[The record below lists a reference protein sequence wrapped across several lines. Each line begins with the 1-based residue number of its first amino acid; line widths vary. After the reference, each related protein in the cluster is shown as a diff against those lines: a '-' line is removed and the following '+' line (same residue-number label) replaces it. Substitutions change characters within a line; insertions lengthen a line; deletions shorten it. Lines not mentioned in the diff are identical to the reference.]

1 MSESPQGNDMDIKIG
16 IDDSGVDEGLKSV
29 EAKLEALAKG
39 IQSSLSFE
47 INTEAIKKAEESL
60 LALTNIDLDSITEE
74 LGQLAMSMMKLNM
87 VDTSSVE
94 NLEDM
99 DITSIANFTT
109 ELGKLQEALLKTA
122 SMEDLVDQES
132 VKGLSTEEVAR
143 ATNELSA
150 YQAALDGVAGALR
163 SQLRETMEMNSE
175 AYNTTAAQQNIASAL
190 EAVEVEMSA
199 VDDATKALSES
210 LKAVGSS
217 TVDSSISSAMADVG
231 NATKA
236 ATEQV
241 SQGAKNAQESLQ
253 QMGDALKKAFTYDSE
268 EAMIKRGQD
277 LRKFSEDLRQ
287 YISELRAQMNI
298 TKRSSSDLTD
308 YCDKMRLLHE
318 SMAASKSQLR
328 EWQKELAFIESQLKA
343 SGKSLDDFNNKA
355 ASGVNLPVKSTLST
369 PDSPDTTK
377 VVRGVKEATE
387 YMYEAVEAADNWKEK
402 LAAVGEATKAVVKGA
417 ADAAKQ
423 TTLLQ
428 EITTKLKKE
437 WERMGNIVKGIV
449 FSQMFYGF
457 THAVS
462 SAIND
467 VKEFR
472 LQVEETQVA
481 FGLMMHDAER
491 GVRLSNRL
499 MDLAA
504 DTQLDF
510 QQVNAGAR
518 KLTAYGIEAEN
529 LEYVLRGVADAAAA
543 AGDTYAFDRMI
554 LALGQIQTKGKLAGQ
569 EINQLAE
576 AGINARKYLMDGLDV
591 TREQLDQ
598 LLRAGLPSDVAIRLI
613 LDGIQKDYEGA
624 AEQISNTMRGLSSTI
639 KDNFMIIGQGMLDPF
654 FEASKGILT
663 NIRDVLNEWRTIVVE
678 QSFGSLLE
686 HLFPKSFVDQ
696 IRLLIANLNL
706 FRESVFKILQALM
719 PFLQSLLNV
728 GMIIANSVL
737 PVINL
742 FLHTLAWGV
751 NIISQNET
759 AMRILTASF
768 MGLMVAKAVSFVM
781 TNFLNIVNGVT
792 KGVVWAAQGVKT
804 LAGILISGAGA
815 VKNFSVSLL
824 MGRLAAGDFTAAIS
838 AVIGIITALIFTSEK
853 ATQSLTKMMGSLTKT
868 MGHDFNKIYVPKI
881 KQSSSITNEFNNNIG
896 ISEESLNKLGDAAKD
911 AGKKAKAAVASFDE
925 VFTLQEQT
933 DTSSGLD
940 DFEMPDF
947 SIPDVEM
954 PDTSGMFDDFLDDV
968 EEAQEEHLS
977 LWDKFWDSWAGK
989 FLKWCAKTLNDIAW
1003 WAFETLA
1010 GFTTWAVDSLV
1021 NFAWWAAES
1030 LGKFAW
1036 WIGESLLGFGQWAIE
1051 SLGGFAMWAG
1061 ESLAGF
1067 GMWLVDSLVI
1077 FAEWAAGS
1085 LINFGIWAAESI
1097 GQFVGWAGDSL
1108 LEFAKWA
1115 TLSLGQF
1122 GLWMGESVLQF
1133 AEWATLSLGK
1143 FGLWALESLGEF
1155 TTWAGSS
1162 LLEFGKWATLS
1173 LGEFG
1178 LWVGDSLL
1186 KFGAWS
1192 LESLGKFG
1200 LWATESLAGFTSW
1213 AADSI
1218 LEFGKWVTDSLA
1230 GFGQWSFDSLATFAS
1245 WVGDSLGGFGQWAL
1259 DSLAF
1264 FLDWENLSWESI
1276 KQWASDTWDTFTGWI
1291 GDSLGGFGQW
1301 SIDSLNEFGKWIADS
1316 AAGFG
1321 QWTMDTLSTFGQ
1333 WVIDSTSEFLK
1344 WSAESLQEFGN
1355 WVVES
1360 TTQFGKWAL
1369 DSLKEFGNW
1378 ATESATR
1385 FGEWITDSLSEFG
1398 RWATESLK
1406 EFGNWA
1412 IESLKGFGNWASD
1425 SLAKFGEWF
1434 NTSIAK
1440 LGNWCIE
1447 SIKKFANWSADTIR
1461 TFVSWVSDTGG
1472 RISSW
1477 ASDTATRFGNW
1488 VADTTGRLSRWAS
1501 DAYTKIKNWVSDT
1514 VSAFSRWVSDT
1525 IKAVSNWGS
1534 DLWKSIISPL
1544 EKVWDKAQD
1553 MFGRIGSMVSGVFGG
1568 GKKRTIE
1575 ASFSVDEPNIPQTYD
1590 LGITP
1595 TLDIKAPRAP
1605 LTAGLTTPK
1614 APRLAAESIVSTP
1627 SKAAQTDFSGIG
1639 KEIAQYLL
1647 PALANNHTGTQE
1659 QLPPVYVG
1667 TLIADERGLRELER
1681 KMEVIRLKEGN
1692 RRGR

>member
-16 IDDSGVDEGLKSV
+16 IDDSGVEEGLKSV

-60 LALTNIDLDSITEE
+60 LSLTNINLDSITEE

-87 VDTSSVE
+87 MDSSNVQ
-94 NLEDM
+94 
-99 DITSIANFTT
+99 DIGDIDADPVINFTS
-109 ELGKLQEALLKTA
+109 ELGKLQEALLRTA
-122 SMEDLVDQES
+122 SMSDLVNEES
-132 VKGLSTEEVAR
+132 VQALSSDHIQQ
-143 ATNELSA
+143 ATNELSS
-150 YQAALDGVAGALR
+150 YQAALDGIARALR
-163 SQLRETMEMNSE
+163 DQLTETIEMNSE
-175 AYNTTAAQQNIASAL
+175 SYNTVAAQHNIASAL
-190 EAVEVEMSA
+190 EAVEVEMSS
-199 VDDATKALSES
+199 VDDATKQLTQS
-210 LKAVGSS
+210 LEAMGSGP
-217 TVDSSISSAMADVG
+217 VDSSISTAMQDVG

-241 SQGAKNAQESLQ
+241 SQGAKNAQGSLQ
-253 QMGDALKKAFTYDSE
+253 QMGEALKKAFTYDSE

-277 LRKFSEDLRQ
+277 LKKFSEEMRQ
-287 YISELRAQMNI
+287 FISELRAQMNI
-298 TKRSSSDLTD
+298 TKRSSSDLSD
-308 YCDKMRLLHE
+308 YCRTMEQLHQ
-318 SMAASKSQLR
+318 SLAVSKGKLK
-328 EWQKELAFIESQLKA
+328 EWKQELAYIESQLKA

-355 ASGVNLPVKSTLST
+355 SSGVNLPVKSSLSV

-377 VVRGVKEATE
+377 VVSGVREATANIR
-387 YMYEAVEAADNWKEK
+387 EAVEAAHNWKEK
-402 LAAVGEATKAVVKGA
+402 LAGVVKGA

-423 TTLLQ
+423 TTLLK

-437 WERMGNIVKGIV
+437 WERMGNIVKGII

-457 THAVS
+457 TSAVS
-462 SAIND
+462 TAIND

-472 LQVEETQVA
+472 MQVEETGVA
-481 FGLMMHDAER
+481 FGLMMRDAEK
-491 GVRLSNRL
+491 GMRLSNSL
-499 MDLAA
+499 MNLAA

-518 KLTAYGIEAEN
+518 KLTAYGIEAQN

-576 AGINARKYLMDGLDV
+576 AGINARKYIMEGLDV
-591 TREQLDQ
+591 NREGLDKI
-598 LLRAGLPSDVAIRLI
+598 LRAGLPSDVAIRLI
-613 LDGIQKDYEGA
+613 LDGIQRDYEGA
-624 AEQISNTMRGLSSTI
+624 AEKISNTMRGLSSTI

-654 FEASKGILT
+654 FEASKGILG

-706 FRESVFKILQALM
+706 FRESIFKILQALM
-719 PFLQSLLNV
+719 PFLQALLNV

-751 NIISQNET
+751 SIISQSET

-768 MGLMVAKAVSFVM
+768 MGLMVAKAVSWVM

-824 MGRLAAGDFTAAIS
+824 LGRLTAGDFTAAIS

-947 SIPDVEM
+947 SIPEIETPDV
-954 PDTSGMFDDFLDDV
+954 DGMFDDFLGDV
-968 EEAQEEHLS
+968 EGAQEEHLS
-977 LWDKFWDSWAGK
+977 LWDRFWNSWLGK
-989 FLKWCAKTLNDIAW
+989 FLTWCGDVLEGLTVWVWDTLEDFSN
-1003 WAFETLA
+1003 WATDAIIL
-1010 GFTTWAVDSLV
+1010 
-1021 NFAWWAAES
+1021 
-1030 LGKFAW
+1030 
-1036 WIGESLLGFGQWAIE
+1036 FGWWAIE
-1051 SLGGFAMWAG
+1051 SLAKFAWWVGESLVGFTKWAIETAAGFADWALDT
-1061 ESLAGF
+1061 LAGF
-1067 GMWLVDSLVI
+1067 GVWCVDTLVVFSQ
-1077 FAEWAAGS
+1077 WAIGS
-1085 LINFGIWAAESI
+1085 LLEFSIWAAESI

-1108 LEFAKWA
+1108 LGFTVWAAK
-1115 TLSLGQF
+1115 SLGQF
-1122 GLWMGESVLQF
+1122 
-1133 AEWATLSLGK
+1133 T
-1143 FGLWALESLGEF
+1143 LWAGE
-1155 TTWAGSS
+1155 
-1162 LLEFGKWATLS
+1162 
-1173 LGEFG
+1173 
-1178 LWVGDSLL
+1178 SLL
-1186 KFGAWS
+1186 KFGAWAV
-1192 LESLGKFG
+1192 ESLAEFTVWSVKSLAEFTVWIAESLDGFKN
-1200 LWATESLAGFTSW
+1200 WASESLISLLSWTGESLAGFGKWSLESLSIFTSW
-1213 AADSI
+1213 VVDSI
-1218 LEFGKWVTDSLA
+1218 K
-1230 GFGQWSFDSLATFAS
+1230 
-1245 WVGDSLGGFGQWAL
+1245 GFGQWAL
-1259 DSLAF
+1259 DSIKF

-1276 KQWASDTWDTFTGWI
+1276 KQWASDTWSTFTTWI
-1291 GDSLGGFGQW
+1291 GDSLACFGQW
-1301 SIDSLNEFGKWIADS
+1301 GLESLGKFGQWIADS
-1316 AAGFG
+1316 ASAFAQWSIDTLATFANWLAESMADFI
-1321 QWTMDTLSTFGQ
+1321 QWT
-1333 WVIDSTSEFLK
+1333 IDSLGK
-1344 WSAESLQEFGN
+1344 FGN
-1355 WVVES
+1355 WVSES
-1360 TTQFGKWAL
+1360 LGKFIQWSSESLSKFGQWASESLSKFSKWFDDTMSRLGKWCI
-1369 DSLKEFGNW
+1369 DS
-1378 ATESATR
+1378 
-1385 FGEWITDSLSEFG
+1385 ID
-1398 RWATESLK
+1398 
-1406 EFGNWA
+1406 
-1412 IESLKGFGNWASD
+1412 
-1425 SLAKFGEWF
+1425 
-1434 NTSIAK
+1434 
-1440 LGNWCIE
+1440 
-1447 SIKKFANWSADTIR
+1447 KFANWCASSIQN
-1461 TFVSWVSDTGG
+1461 FISWASDTGSRIG
-1472 RISSW
+1472 QWATDTYGRFTRWASDTGSRISSW
-1477 ASDTATRFGNW
+1477 ASDAYSRI
-1488 VADTTGRLSRWAS
+1488 SRWAS
-1501 DAYTKIKNWVSDT
+1501 DAYRAFSNWVSDSIRAVANWGSNLWKAIIDPLQRVWDKMT
-1514 VSAFSRWVSDT
+1514 DMFSGMGR
-1525 IKAVSNWGS
+1525 AVSN
-1534 DLWKSIISPL
+1534 I
-1544 EKVWDKAQD
+1544 
-1553 MFGRIGSMVSGVFGG
+1553 FGG
-1568 GKKRTIE
+1568 GKERKIDVGFNVNTPDLPETSTMAVRTQYLD
-1575 ASFSVDEPNIPQTYD
+1575 V
-1590 LGITP
+1590 P
-1595 TLDIKAPRAP
+1595 TPRAP
-1605 LTAGLTTPK
+1605 ITANLVTPK
-1614 APRLAAESIVSTP
+1614 APRFSEEGVSST
-1627 SKAAQTDFSGIG
+1627 SQKEKAVDFTGIG